1 MEIIDNNDIENIL
14 DEEFFD
20 RQNHNAAED
29 FENSPLFNDN
39 EIPDSMVSE
48 EGPAVLNPILADR
61 DNLNIGLGPED
72 IKSLYS
78 YLSGSGEKPLFI
90 DKYTS
95 DTEGRLK
102 DMVYMMNLIQMSNL
116 PMLMAYQQTLRERLF
131 TPENLYAMD
140 IKDLTTASNNISKE
154 IQGIMD
160 SATKSVL
167 TFNQFGSVNSEFRD
181 VLGKLMLL
189 PEDKFN
195 TIKDILFK
203 DEE

>member
-20 RQNHNAAED
+20 GQNHNTAED

-48 EGPAVLNPILADR
+48 GEPAVLNPILADR

-72 IKSLYS
+72 IKSLYN

>member
-1 MEIIDNNDIENIL
+1 MEIIDNNDLENIL

-20 RQNHNAAED
+20 GQTPSTAED

-39 EIPDSMVSE
+39 EIPDSMVNE
-48 EGPAVLNPILADR
+48 KEQAVLSPILADR
-61 DNLNIGLGPED
+61 ENLTLGLGPED
-72 IKSLYS
+72 IKSLYE
-78 YLSGSGEKPLFI
+78 YLSGTGEKPRFI
-90 DKYTS
+90 DRFTS

-102 DMVYMMNLIQMSNL
+102 DTVYTMNMIQLSSL
-116 PMLMAYQQTLRERLF
+116 PILMAYQQTLRERMF

-140 IKDLTTASNNISKE
+140 MKDLTAASANITKE
-154 IQGIMD
+154 IQSIMD
-160 SATKSVL
+160 SATKSIVV
-167 TFNQFGSVNSEFRD
+167 FNQFGSVNSEFRD

>member
-20 RQNHNAAED
+20 GQNHNAAED

-48 EGPAVLNPILADR
+48 DEPAVLNPILADR

-72 IKSLYS
+72 IKSLYN

-195 TIKDILFK
+195 AIKDILFK

>member
-1 MEIIDNNDIENIL
+1 MEIINNNDLENIL

-20 RQNHNAAED
+20 GEAPSTVED

-39 EIPDSMVSE
+39 EIPDSMVNE
-48 EGPAVLNPILADR
+48 QEQTVLNPILADR
-61 DNLNIGLGPED
+61 DNLTVGLGPED
-72 IKSLYS
+72 IKSLYK
-78 YLSGSGEKPLFI
+78 YLSGTGEKPLFI

-102 DMVYMMNLIQMSNL
+102 DMVYVMNLIQMSSL
-116 PMLMAYQQTLRERLF
+116 PMLMAYQQTLRERMF

-140 IKDLTTASNNISKE
+140 IKDLTTASNNISRE

-167 TFNQFGSVNSEFRD
+167 TFNQFGSINSEFRD

-195 TIKDILFK
+195 AIKDIVFK

>member
-1 MEIIDNNDIENIL
+1 MIL
-14 DEEFFD
+14 
-20 RQNHNAAED
+20 
-29 FENSPLFNDN
+29 
-39 EIPDSMVSE
+39 
-48 EGPAVLNPILADR
+48 
-61 DNLNIGLGPED
+61 
-72 IKSLYS
+72 K
-78 YLSGSGEKPLFI
+78 
-90 DKYTS
+90 
-95 DTEGRLK
+95 
-102 DMVYMMNLIQMSNL
+102 
-116 PMLMAYQQTLRERLF
+116 TLRERLF

-195 TIKDILFK
+195 KIKDILFK

>member
-20 RQNHNAAED
+20 GQNHNAAED

-48 EGPAVLNPILADR
+48 GEPAVLNPILADR

-72 IKSLYS
+72 IKSLYN

>member
-20 RQNHNAAED
+20 GQNHNAAED

-48 EGPAVLNPILADR
+48 EEPAVLNPILADR

>member
-20 RQNHNAAED
+20 GQNHNAAED

-48 EGPAVLNPILADR
+48 DEPAVLNPILADR

-167 TFNQFGSVNSEFRD
+167 TFNQLGSVNSEFRD

-195 TIKDILFK
+195 TIKNILFK

>member
-20 RQNHNAAED
+20 GQNHNVAED

-48 EGPAVLNPILADR
+48 DEPAVLNPILADR

>member
-20 RQNHNAAED
+20 GQNHNVAED

-48 EGPAVLNPILADR
+48 DEPAVLNPILADR

-102 DMVYMMNLIQMSNL
+102 DMVYMINLIQMSNL

-189 PEDKFN
+189 PEDKFK

>member
-20 RQNHNAAED
+20 GQNHSAAED

-39 EIPDSMVSE
+39 EIPDSMVSGE
-48 EGPAVLNPILADR
+48 EPAVLNPILADR

>member
-20 RQNHNAAED
+20 GQNHNAAED

-48 EGPAVLNPILADR
+48 EKPAVLNPILADR

-154 IQGIMD
+154 IQSIMD

>member
-1 MEIIDNNDIENIL
+1 MEIINNNDLENIL

-20 RQNHNAAED
+20 GQTPSTVED

-39 EIPDSMVSE
+39 EIPDSMVNE
-48 EGPAVLNPILADR
+48 EEQVVLSPILANR
-61 DNLNIGLGPED
+61 ENLTLGLGPED
-72 IKSLYS
+72 IKSLYN
-78 YLSGSGEKPLFI
+78 YLSGTGDKPRFI

-102 DMVYMMNLIQMSNL
+102 DTVYIMNMLQMSSL

-154 IQGIMD
+154 IQGILD

-195 TIKDILFK
+195 AIKEIVFK

>member
-1 MEIIDNNDIENIL
+1 MEIIDNNDLENIL

-20 RQNHNAAED
+20 GQAPSTVED

-39 EIPDSMVSE
+39 EIPDSMVNE
-48 EGPAVLNPILADR
+48 EEQIVLSPILADR
-61 DNLNIGLGPED
+61 ENLTLGLGPED
-72 IKSLYS
+72 IKSLYN
-78 YLSGSGEKPLFI
+78 YLSGTGDKPRFI

-102 DMVYMMNLIQMSNL
+102 DTVYIMNMLQMSSL

-154 IQGIMD
+154 IQGILD

-195 TIKDILFK
+195 AIKEIVFK

>member
-1 MEIIDNNDIENIL
+1 MEIIDNNDLENIL

-20 RQNHNAAED
+20 GQTPSTVED

-39 EIPDSMVSE
+39 EIPDSMVNE
-48 EGPAVLNPILADR
+48 EEQVVLSPILANR
-61 DNLNIGLGPED
+61 ENLTLGLGPED
-72 IKSLYS
+72 IKSLYN
-78 YLSGSGEKPLFI
+78 YLSGSGDKPRFI

-102 DMVYMMNLIQMSNL
+102 DTVYIMNMLQMSSL

-154 IQGIMD
+154 IQGILD

-195 TIKDILFK
+195 AIKEIVFK

>member
-20 RQNHNAAED
+20 GQNHNVAKD

-48 EGPAVLNPILADR
+48 DEPAVLNPILADR

>member
-1 MEIIDNNDIENIL
+1 MEIIDNNDLENIL

-20 RQNHNAAED
+20 GQAPSTVED

-39 EIPDSMVSE
+39 EIPDSMVNE
-48 EGPAVLNPILADR
+48 EEQIVLSPILADR
-61 DNLNIGLGPED
+61 ENLTLGLGPED
-72 IKSLYS
+72 IKSLYN
-78 YLSGSGEKPLFI
+78 YLSGTGDKPRFI

-102 DMVYMMNLIQMSNL
+102 DTVYIMNMLQMSSL

-140 IKDLTTASNNISKE
+140 IKDLTIASNNISKE
-154 IQGIMD
+154 IQGILD

-195 TIKDILFK
+195 AIKEIVFK

>member
-1 MEIIDNNDIENIL
+1 MEIIDNNDLENIL

-20 RQNHNAAED
+20 GQAPSTAED

-39 EIPDSMVSE
+39 EIPDSMVNE
-48 EGPAVLNPILADR
+48 EEQVVLSPILANR
-61 DNLNIGLGPED
+61 DNLTLGLGPED
-72 IKSLYS
+72 IKSLYN
-78 YLSGSGEKPLFI
+78 YLSGTGDKPRFI

-102 DMVYMMNLIQMSNL
+102 DTVYIMNMLQMSSL

-154 IQGIMD
+154 IQGILD

-195 TIKDILFK
+195 AIKEIVFK

>member
-1 MEIIDNNDIENIL
+1 MEIINNNDLENIL

-20 RQNHNAAED
+20 GQTPSTVED

-39 EIPDSMVSE
+39 EIPDSMVNE
-48 EGPAVLNPILADR
+48 EEQVVLSPILANR
-61 DNLNIGLGPED
+61 DNLTLGLGPED
-72 IKSLYS
+72 IKSLYN
-78 YLSGSGEKPLFI
+78 YLSGTGDKPRFI

-102 DMVYMMNLIQMSNL
+102 DTVYIMNMLQMSSL

-154 IQGIMD
+154 IQGILD

-195 TIKDILFK
+195 AIKEIVFK

>member
-20 RQNHNAAED
+20 GQNHNAAED

-48 EGPAVLNPILADR
+48 DEPAVLNPILADR